1 MNLRRYVHLYVLC
14 SITYNCQDI
23 LFSCSV
29 MSNSFA
35 TPWTRARRA
44 SLSMG
49 FSVHDYCSGLPF
61 PSSGDL
67 PDSGIKP
74 VSPCLLHCRQILYH
88 WATREAHTKRWKQSK
103 YSSMNEWV
111 KKRWMCVC
119 VYIYPYIYMYILI
132 HIYMYTYVYV
142 YIYTHMYIHIS
153 SYMYIHIYRCIYINM
168 YTYVCVYIY
177 TYIHMYIHIY
187 PYI

>member
-1 MNLRRYVHLYVLC
+1 
-14 SITYNCQDI
+14 
-23 LFSCSV
+23 

-74 VSPCLLHCRQILYH
+74 VSPCLLHCRQILYL
-88 WATREAHTKRWKQSK
+88 WVTREAHTKRWKQSK

-119 VYIYPYIYMYILI
+119 VYIHTYMCTYLYICIHVYICVCI
-132 HIYMYTYVYV
+132 HIYTYVY
-142 YIYTHMYIHIS
+142 
-153 SYMYIHIYRCIYINM
+153 
-168 YTYVCVYIY
+168 
-177 TYIHMYIHIY
+177 TYIFIY
-187 PYI
+187 VHPYIDVYA